1 MTGGVEA
8 TASAGPARTGR
19 VARAIADANQAGR
32 AALVIY
38 LPAGY
43 PDMEASQRCLE
54 AAAQA
59 GADVLEVGFPY
70 SDPLMD
76 GPVIQAACQTA
87 LEHGYTPADD
97 FAMCRELT
105 TSLAT
110 PALVMTYYNLVWH
123 YPGSHHGAAPAVTAP
138 PERGEGAAAPDAASD
153 PDGGADP
160 AGGLDAGLARFARDA
175 ADAGLA
181 GAILPDLPPAEAGPW
196 RRAAAAHDLATVFLA
211 APSSSEASL
220 AAVAAASTG
229 FVYATSVM
237 GVTGTRATLGEAAA
251 PLVQRLRP
259 HSGDVP
265 VCVGLGVSTRRQAA
279 DVAGFADGVIVGSA
293 AVRAAADGPAA
304 VAELVTDLAAGCEE
318 GYR

>member
-1 MTGGVEA
+1 MTAGRADV
-8 TASAGPARTGR
+8 TASPDPARADR
-19 VARAIADANQAGR
+19 VARAVADANRAGR

-43 PDMEASQRCLE
+43 PDMEASRRCLE
-54 AAAQA
+54 AAAHA

-105 TSLAT
+105 ASVST

-123 YPGSHHGAAPAVTAP
+123 YPGA
-138 PERGEGAAAPDAASD
+138 RDDAGGD
-153 PDGGADP
+153 GDGGH
-160 AGGLDAGLARFARDA
+160 GGLDRFAGDA
-175 ADAGLA
+175 DDAGLA
-181 GAILPDLPPAEAGPW
+181 GAVLPDLPAAEAGPW
-196 RRAAAAHDLATVFLA
+196 RRAAAARDLATVFLA

-237 GVTGTRATLGEAAA
+237 GVTGSRTTLGEAAA
-251 PLVQRLRP
+251 PLVQRVRP
-259 HSGDVP
+259 HTGDLP
-265 VCVGLGVSTRRQAA
+265 VCVGLGVSTRQQAA

-293 AVRAAADGPAA
+293 AVRAAADGPEA
-304 VAELVTDLAAGCEE
+304 VTALVADLAAGCAE
-318 GYR
+318 GRR